1 MPAAT
6 GKPRPDAATSACV
19 VSRPLPRPSAPAL
32 PKSRRRSG
40 TRRESN
46 HPTALQ
52 PAPAGNA
59 VMKRQV
65 AAQKRQ
71 MLAAPQGHAVE
82 VVAIGHRGAND
93 EQQDLRQR
101 VGDAPRLARIVND
114 RKAVKQRP
122 KTRFFRKSIKD
133 K

>member
-1 MPAAT
+1 
-6 GKPRPDAATSACV
+6 
-19 VSRPLPRPSAPAL
+19 
-32 PKSRRRSG
+32 
-40 TRRESN
+40 
-46 HPTALQ
+46 
-52 PAPAGNA
+52 
-59 VMKRQV
+59 MKRQV

-71 MLAAPQGHAVE
+71 MLAAPQGNGVE

-114 RKAVKQRP
+114 RKVVKQRP

-133 K
+133 KAHGGGSRIAPPKGITLMAIR